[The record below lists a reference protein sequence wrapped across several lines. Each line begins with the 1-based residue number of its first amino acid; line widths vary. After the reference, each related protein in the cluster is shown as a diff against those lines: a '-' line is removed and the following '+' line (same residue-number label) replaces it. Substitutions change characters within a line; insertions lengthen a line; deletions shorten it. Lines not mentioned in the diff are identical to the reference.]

1 VSSLFAGSDNRRTLW
16 WRIPTWVG
24 LTVITVIAAPSTT
37 SRVITGV
44 ALGGGWLAL
53 QLVRHPS
60 LAVRRAA
67 VLLATVGGLVA
78 SFSSHDGVAELA
90 VVVAATR
97 LPDVADGAW
106 LRWLTALDAVAF
118 AGTVAFISRSYA
130 GLLAGVAIPLL
141 VERAVEHRDLIRE
154 RDRAQALLA
163 EVQAGREAETQAAA
177 LRERGRIAR
186 EMHDVLAHSL
196 AGLSVQL
203 QAVRA
208 VAAREGVGEPLL
220 GPLDKAAALA
230 REGLAEARA
239 AVSALRDPVGL
250 GLAELPALVERH
262 PGQVRL
268 RVEGVAGS
276 VPPETG
282 HAVYRAVQEAL
293 TNAARYAPGA
303 PVEVVQR
310 WTPDTLE
317 VTVSDS
323 GAAPDRVAMKGAGT
337 GLGLAGMA
345 ERIRAAG
352 GSLEAG
358 PQPAGGWRIVV
369 RVPVRV
375 AEESRG

>member
-1 VSSLFAGSDNRRTLW
+1 VTLLAGTGTPRTLW
-16 WRIPTWVG
+16 WRTPVWAA
-24 LTVITVIAAPSTT
+24 LTVVTVLAAPSVT

-44 ALGGGWLAL
+44 ALGGAALAL
-53 QLVRHPS
+53 QFLRHPDVT
-60 LAVRRAA
+60 VRRVV
-67 VLLATVGGLVA
+67 VLVATVGGLVA
-78 SFSSHDGVAELA
+78 CFSSHDGVAELA

-97 LPDVADGAW
+97 LPEVADGAW
-106 LRWLTALDAVAF
+106 LHWLTALDAVAF
-118 AGTVAFISRSYA
+118 GGTVAFISRSYA
-130 GLLAGVAIPLL
+130 GLLAGIGIPLL
-141 VERAVEHRDLIRE
+141 VQRALEHRNLIRE
-154 RDRAQALLA
+154 HDRAQALLA

-208 VAAREGVGEPLL
+208 VAAREGVGESVL

-230 REGLAEARA
+230 QDGLAEARA
-239 AVSALRDPVGL
+239 AVGALRDPVGL
-250 GLAELPALVERH
+250 GLAELPDLVARH

-268 RVEGVAGS
+268 RVDGTPGE

-293 TNAARYAPGA
+293 TNAARYAPGSE
-303 PVEVVQR
+303 VEVMQR

-317 VTVSDS
+317 VTVEDA
-323 GAAPDRVAMKGAGT
+323 GAAPGRAAVAAQGT
-337 GLGLAGMA
+337 GLGLAGMG
-345 ERIRAAG
+345 ERIRAVG
-352 GSLEAG
+352 GTLEAG
-358 PQPAGGWRIVV
+358 PRPAGGWRIAV

-375 AEESRG
+375 TEESRG